1 MSHFPFT
8 YKPCR
13 RVSAF
18 PAKLAIMEGR
28 VQPAQLLEGSGCLG
42 GAFFMLPCMIMVT
55 GVYRERHA
63 NSIGVL
69 F

>member
-1 MSHFPFT
+1 M
-8 YKPCR
+8 
-13 RVSAF
+13 SAF